1 MSDELSVIKMSKIV
15 SIALSISVSLISFN
29 VFSADKPVATVNGKP
44 IDKKT
49 FDAYIIHKK
58 TQDPK
63 YDTEKNRE
71 KLIQELVNRELMFQ
85 DALNKKLNKDK
96 DVLFQLEQHRIDLL
110 IKHAIRKT
118 MLATPITDTELKLEY
133 DRRVKAAN
141 VMEFKARHI
150 LVKKED
156 KAKSVIEELNNGKE
170 FIKLAKAY
178 STGPT
183 GKNGG
188 DLGWFNARQ
197 MVPEFSKT
205 VASMKKGSY
214 TKAPV
219 KTKFG
224 WHVIKLEDTRK
235 MDPPKFSDIKK
246 QVRAIM
252 QNKKLQ
258 EYILKL
264 RKEAK
269 IKINKQ
275 RNYIDKKAIVFNPV
289 IQELRQWLSFYKKKL
304 RLLSRNRF
312 DYPKRF

>member
-1 MSDELSVIKMSKIV
+1 MPNSDIPDSKTTIKLSKIL
-15 SIALSISVSLISFN
+15 SLALSISLPLFSVN
-29 VFSADKPVATVNGKP
+29 AFSADKPIATVNGKA
-44 IDKKT
+44 IEKNTFEAYKK
-49 FDAYIIHKK
+49 HKK
-58 TQDPK
+58 AQDPK
-63 YDTEKNRE
+63 YDVEKNRE
-71 KLIQELVNRELMFQ
+71 TLIQELVNRELMFQ
-85 DALNKKLNKDK
+85 DALSKKLNKDK

-141 VMEFKARHI
+141 VLEFKARHI

-156 KAKSVIEELNNGKE
+156 KAKSVIEELNNGKD

-197 MVPEFSKT
+197 MVPEFSKA
-205 VASMKKGSY
+205 VASMKKGNY
-214 TKAPV
+214 TKAPI

-235 MDPPKFSDIKK
+235 MEPPKFSDIKK

-258 EYILKL
+258 EYIAKL
-264 RKEAK
+264 RKKAK
-269 IKINKQ
+269 IKINK
-275 RNYIDKKAIVFNPV
+275 
-289 IQELRQWLSFYKKKL
+289 
-304 RLLSRNRF
+304 
-312 DYPKRF
+312 

>member
-1 MSDELSVIKMSKIV
+1 MSDNFPVLNLSKLLSF
-15 SIALSISVSLISFN
+15 ALSISVSLVSFN
-29 VFSADKPVATVNGKP
+29 AYSADKTVATVNGKP
-44 IDKKT
+44 IYQKT
-49 FDAYIIHKK
+49 FDAYSVHKQK
-58 TQDPK
+58 QNPK
-63 YDTEKNRE
+63 YDVKKNRDV
-71 KLIQELVNRELMFQ
+71 LIQELVNRELMYQ
-85 DALNKKLNKDK
+85 DALNKKLGKDK
-96 DVLFQLEQHRIDLL
+96 EVLFQLEQHRVDLL

-141 VMEFKARHI
+141 VLEFKARHI

-205 VASMKKGSY
+205 VASMKKGTY
-214 TKAPV
+214 TKQPV

-264 RKEAK
+264 RKESK
-269 IKINKQ
+269 IKINK
-275 RNYIDKKAIVFNPV
+275 
-289 IQELRQWLSFYKKKL
+289 
-304 RLLSRNRF
+304 
-312 DYPKRF
+312 

>member
-1 MSDELSVIKMSKIV
+1 MSNTIQKPAATKLHKLFSVALTLSVSF
-15 SIALSISVSLISFN
+15 ISLN
-29 VFSADKPVATVNGKP
+29 AHSASDTVATVNGKP
-44 IDKKT
+44 IAKKT
-49 FDAYIIHKK
+49 FDAYVAHKK
-58 TQDPK
+58 QQDPK
-63 YDTEKNRE
+63 FDAAKNKE
-71 KLIQELVNRELMFQ
+71 VLIQELVNRELMFQ
-85 DALNKKLNKDK
+85 DALRLKLENDK

-118 MLATPITDTELKLEY
+118 MLAKPITDTELKLEY
-133 DRRVKAAN
+133 DRRVKSAN
-141 VMEFKARHI
+141 VLEFKARHI
-150 LVKKED
+150 LLKKED
-156 KAKSVIEELNNGKE
+156 KAKSVIKELENGKE

-197 MVPEFSKT
+197 MVPEFSKAVST
-205 VASMKKGSY
+205 LEKGNYSK
-214 TKAPV
+214 TPV

-258 EYILKL
+258 EYIVQL
-264 RKEAK
+264 RKKAK
-269 IKINKQ
+269 IKVNK
-275 RNYIDKKAIVFNPV
+275 
-289 IQELRQWLSFYKKKL
+289 
-304 RLLSRNRF
+304 
-312 DYPKRF
+312 

>member
-1 MSDELSVIKMSKIV
+1 MSDKQLVRTARKIISVALGLSVAI
-15 SIALSISVSLISFN
+15 ISFN
-29 VFSADKPVATVNGKP
+29 TLAASKSVATVNGKP
-44 IDKKT
+44 ILKKT
-49 FDAYIIHKK
+49 FDAYKSHKK
-58 TQDPK
+58 AKDPK
-63 YDTEKNRE
+63 FDVEKNRE
-71 KLIQELVNRELMFQ
+71 TLIQELVNRELMFQ
-85 DALNKKLNKDK
+85 DALSKKLDKDK
-96 DVLFQLEQHRIDLL
+96 DVLFQLEQHRIDLM

-133 DRRVKAAN
+133 DRRIKAAN
-141 VMEFKARHI
+141 VLEFKARHI
-150 LVKKED
+150 LLKKED
-156 KAKSVIEELNNGKE
+156 KAKSVIEELGNGKD

-197 MVPEFSKT
+197 MVPEFSKA
-205 VASMKKGSY
+205 VASMKKGNY

-235 MDPPKFSDIKK
+235 MDPPKFADIKK

-258 EYILKL
+258 EYIVKL
-264 RKEAK
+264 RKKAK
-269 IKINKQ
+269 IKINK
-275 RNYIDKKAIVFNPV
+275 
-289 IQELRQWLSFYKKKL
+289 
-304 RLLSRNRF
+304 
-312 DYPKRF
+312 

>member
-1 MSDELSVIKMSKIV
+1 MTDKISIWKTSKALGLALSV
-15 SIALSISVSLISFN
+15 SVSLLSFN
-29 VFSADKPVATVNGKP
+29 VYSADKPVATVNGKP

-49 FDAYIIHKK
+49 FDAYSIHKK

-63 YDTEKNRE
+63 YDVEKNRE
-71 KLIQELVNRELMFQ
+71 TLIQELVNRELMFQ
-85 DALNKKLNKDK
+85 DALNKKLDKDK

-110 IKHAIRKT
+110 IKHAIRQT
-118 MLATPITDTELKLEY
+118 MLDTPITDTELKLEY
-133 DRRVKAAN
+133 DARVKSAN
-141 VMEFKARHI
+141 VLEYKARHI
-150 LVKKED
+150 LVKTED
-156 KAKSVIEELNNGKE
+156 KAKSVIEELNNGKD

-197 MVPEFSKT
+197 MVPEFSNA
-205 VASMKKGSY
+205 VASMKKGAY
-214 TKAPV
+214 TKTPV

-264 RKEAK
+264 REKAK
-269 IKINKQ
+269 IKINK
-275 RNYIDKKAIVFNPV
+275 
-289 IQELRQWLSFYKKKL
+289 
-304 RLLSRNRF
+304 
-312 DYPKRF
+312 

>member
-1 MSDELSVIKMSKIV
+1 MSDKLSVLKMGKIISV
-15 SIALSISVSLISFN
+15 ALSISISLISFN
-29 VFSADKPVATVNGKP
+29 AYSADKAVATVNGKK

-49 FDAYIIHKK
+49 FDAYKVHKQ

-63 YDTEKNRE
+63 YDVEKNRD

-85 DALNKKLNKDK
+85 DALSKKLDKDK

-133 DRRVKAAN
+133 DRRVKSAN
-141 VMEFKARHI
+141 VLEFKARHI

-156 KAKSVIEELNNGKE
+156 KAKSVIEELNNGKD

-197 MVPEFSKT
+197 MVPEFST
-205 VASMKKGSY
+205 AVASMKKGTY
-214 TKAPV
+214 TKTAV

-258 EYILKL
+258 EYIIKL
-264 RKEAK
+264 RKKSK
-269 IKINKQ
+269 IKINK
-275 RNYIDKKAIVFNPV
+275 
-289 IQELRQWLSFYKKKL
+289 
-304 RLLSRNRF
+304 
-312 DYPKRF
+312 